1 MACVRAAG
9 LKLVCDD
16 LGISIDSRDSEHCE
30 TLMDVQSA
38 CRTAVEILNDL
49 LCFDELDSGTLE
61 IHKQDVLAIPFIVDC
76 VGMFASQARE
86 FGVTVS
92 VVTSGI
98 NQIPLADAG
107 NPSLALTT
115 GLYEGDTVS
124 IDKFKMDQ
132 ALRNLISNALKFTPR
147 GGSVTVCASF
157 VPEKADET
165 PTPDPYTPVPI
176 KDHFSFMEFFG
187 RPDLNINLPFHPH
200 PRPWKQKIHAAAN
213 RETPDGIQ
221 NQIPAQ
227 VMDAEQQ
234 YRRDLECGNDPPN
247 DPTSHLNST
256 SSARRVPS
264 QLSSSFQ
271 SSSESSQV
279 PMYASGRSKARDLSL
294 NFSSDS
300 SITTTRQ
307 QILRRVK
314 PAASL
319 NRTRVPGP
327 SGMRNTGGVISTGKL
342 RISVSDT
349 GAGITEEDQ
358 RRLFKGT
365 VQFNPDVVQGGGSG
379 LGLWITSSIVHMHAG
394 TIKVQSGGI
403 GKGSTFTLEVD
414 MQRWVPH
421 HRSLSPSRITCPLL
435 RASVGPIPTAKRSC
449 SDQKYMA
456 RSSEERERDKD
467 RDKERDK
474 SSHGVPSEYS
484 SVFVGLEGRDLQAL
498 SLYSEF
504 DRLEVPDVRPAGPS
518 LVGVSR
524 VRRDPMRTGDD
535 ISTISDKSR
544 SHIQNQNAGEL
555 LIVEDSSL
563 NRKMLCKLLR
573 SSGYSC
579 EEACDGLGAVEK
591 VKARMARSFSEKR
604 TFDAILMDFVMPNVD
619 GPTATD
625 VIRGLGYKGPV
636 FGLTG
641 NTSGSDV
648 NHFKRCGADAVLTKP
663 FDILVFKHLMA
674 LESEDH
680 NPSISCPE
688 TENVN
693 EDLFIT

>member
-1 MACVRAAG
+1 MCSSTG

-49 LCFDELDSGTLE
+49 LCFDKLDSGTLE
-61 IHKQDVLAIPFIVDC
+61 IHKQDHLAIPFIVDC

-86 FGVTVS
+86 LGVTVS
-92 VVTSGI
+92 VATSDI
-98 NQIPLADAG
+98 NQIPHADTG
-107 NPSLALTT
+107 DPSLPLTT
-115 GLYEGDTVS
+115 GLFEGDMVS

-165 PTPDPYTPVPI
+165 PSPDPNTPPPI

-200 PRPWKQKIHAAAN
+200 PRPWKQKIHVATG
-213 RETPDGIQ
+213 RETQNGIQTQ

-234 YRRDLECGNDPPN
+234 YRRDLECGYDPPN
-247 DPTSHLNST
+247 DPASHRNSAY
-256 SSARRVPS
+256 SARRVPS
-264 QLSSSFQ
+264 QLSSSFP
-271 SSSESSQV
+271 SSSESSQI

-314 PAASL
+314 PAASP
-319 NRTRVPGP
+319 NRIRVPGA
-327 SGMRNTGGVISTGKL
+327 SGVRNTGGVISSGKL

-349 GAGITEEDQ
+349 GAGISEEDQ
-358 RRLFKGT
+358 RRLFKGM
-365 VQFNPDVVQGGGSG
+365 VQFNPDVVQGVGSG

-403 GKGSTFTLEVD
+403 GKGSTFTVEVD
-414 MQRWVPH
+414 MKRWVPH
-421 HRSLSPSRITCPLL
+421 RRALSPSRIICPPL
-435 RASVGPIPTAKRSC
+435 RVPIGPIHTARRSS
-449 SDQKYMA
+449 SDQKYLA
-456 RSSEERERDKD
+456 RSSEERERD
-467 RDKERDK
+467 RDK
-474 SSHGVPSEYS
+474 SSHGAPSEYS
-484 SVFVGLEGRDLQAL
+484 SVFVGLEGRDLQVQNL
-498 SLYSEF
+498 VSEF
-504 DRLEVPDVRPAGPS
+504 DSLEVPDVRPAGPPP
-518 LVGVSR
+518 VGVGR

-535 ISTISDKSR
+535 ISTISDKSQ

-579 EEACDGLGAVEK
+579 EEACDGLGAVDK
-591 VKARMARSFSEKR
+591 VKARMARGSSEKR
-604 TFDAILMDFVMPNVD
+604 IYDAILMDFVMPNVD

-625 VIRGLGYKGPV
+625 VIRGLGYGGPI

-663 FDILVFKHLMA
+663 FDFLAFKHLMA
-674 LESEDH
+674 LESEVQ

-688 TENVN
+688 TEIVN
-693 EDLFIT
+693 EDLFMI